1 MVVKRWRKFILNV
14 TMTKK
19 VKKFN
24 KDITRS
30 RSFRDL
36 VFYIKVTRVIVV
48 FFPLMLNA
56 QDSLLTQNDKLSK
69 REKWKI
75 LRQKTERDVDKGEIS
90 REDADKKYSRFRS
103 HMLGKKAERKD
114 PVLENHFKKFG
125 IDDIDQLKNHLLDKH
140 IPIDKLDAVLGGMLR
155 LVHYFKSEGN
165 NQKINPRLEAYFKG
179 RLGLTSYHTTQV
191 YKTAKNIASGRF
203 SDE

>member
-1 MVVKRWRKFILNV
+1 
-14 TMTKK
+14 MTKK

-75 LRQKTERDVDKGEIS
+75 LRQKTERDVDRGEIS
-90 REDADKKYSRFRS
+90 RGDADKKYSRFRS
-103 HMLGKKAERKD
+103 HLLGKKAERKD

-165 NQKINPRLEAYFKG
+165 NQKINPRLETYFKG

>member
-1 MVVKRWRKFILNV
+1 
-14 TMTKK
+14 MTKK

-103 HMLGKKAERKD
+103 HLLGKKAERKD

-165 NQKINPRLEAYFKG
+165 NQKINPRLETYFKG

-191 YKTAKNIASGRF
+191 YKTAKKIASGQF

>member
-1 MVVKRWRKFILNV
+1 MVKRWRKFILNV

-19 VKKFN
+19 VKKIN
-24 KDITRS
+24 KNIIRS
-30 RSFRDL
+30 RSFRGL

-56 QDSLLTQNDKLSK
+56 QDPLLSQNDKLSK

-75 LRQKTERDVDKGEIS
+75 LRQKTEVEVDKGEIS

-103 HMLGKKAERKD
+103 HLLGKKAERKD

-155 LVHYFKSEGN
+155 LIHYFKSDEN

-191 YKTAKNIASGRF
+191 YKTARNIASGRF

>member
-1 MVVKRWRKFILNV
+1 MKRWRKFIPNV

-19 VKKFN
+19 VNKIN

-36 VFYIKVTRVIVV
+36 VFYIKITRVIVV
-48 FFPLMLNA
+48 FFPLILNG
-56 QDSLLTQNDKLSK
+56 QDSLLSQNDKLSK

-75 LRQKTERDVDKGEIS
+75 LRQKTERDVDRGEIS
-90 REDADKKYSRFRS
+90 REEADKKYSRFRS
-103 HMLGKKAERKD
+103 HLLGKRAERKD

-179 RLGLTSYHTTQV
+179 RLGLTSYQTNQV
-191 YKTAKNIASGRF
+191 YKTARNIALGRF
-203 SDE
+203 K

>member
-1 MVVKRWRKFILNV
+1 MKRWRKFIPNV

-19 VKKFN
+19 VNKIN

-36 VFYIKVTRVIVV
+36 VFYIKITRVIVV
-48 FFPLMLNA
+48 FSPLILNG
-56 QDSLLTQNDKLSK
+56 QDSLLSQNDKLSK

-75 LRQKTERDVDKGEIS
+75 LRQKMERDVDKGEIS

-103 HMLGKKAERKD
+103 HLLGKRAERKD
-114 PVLENHFKKFG
+114 PVLENHFKKIG
-125 IDDIDQLKNHLLDKH
+125 IDNIDQLKNHLMDKH

-179 RLGLTSYHTTQV
+179 RLGLTSYHTNQV
-191 YKTAKNIASGRF
+191 YKTARNIALGRF
-203 SDE
+203 K

>member
-1 MVVKRWRKFILNV
+1 MD
-14 TMTKK
+14 TKNI
-19 VKKFN
+19 VAA
-24 KDITRS
+24 IS
-30 RSFRDL
+30 LSAA
-36 VFYIKVTRVIVV
+36 VIVLYSL
-48 FFPLMLNA
+48 FFAPPPITKENMAEGNKVE
-56 QDSLLTQNDKLSK
+56 QNSDTPSLD
-69 REKWKI
+69 
-75 LRQKTERDVDKGEIS
+75 QKENVAEIS

-103 HMLGKKAERKD
+103 HLLGKKAERKD

-191 YKTAKNIASGRF
+191 YKTARNIASGRF

>member
-1 MVVKRWRKFILNV
+1 MVKRWRKFILNV
-14 TMTKK
+14 TMIKK
-19 VKKFN
+19 VKKIN
-24 KDITRS
+24 KNIIRS

-56 QDSLLTQNDKLSK
+56 QDLLLSQNDKLSK

-75 LRQKTERDVDKGEIS
+75 LRQKTEVEVDKGEIS

-103 HMLGKKAERKD
+103 HLLGKKAERKD

-191 YKTAKNIASGRF
+191 YKTARNIASGRF

>member
-1 MVVKRWRKFILNV
+1 MVKRWRKFILNV
-14 TMTKK
+14 TMIKK
-19 VKKFN
+19 VKKIN
-24 KDITRS
+24 KNIIRS

-36 VFYIKVTRVIVV
+36 IFYIKITKVIVV

-56 QDSLLTQNDKLSK
+56 QDPLLSQNDKLSK

-75 LRQKTERDVDKGEIS
+75 LRQKTEIEVEKGEIS

-103 HMLGKKAERKD
+103 HLLGKKAERKD

-155 LVHYFKSEGN
+155 LIHYFKSDEN

-191 YKTAKNIASGRF
+191 YKTARNIASGRF

>member
-1 MVVKRWRKFILNV
+1 MVKRWRKFILNV

-165 NQKINPRLEAYFKG
+165 NQKINPRLETYFKG

-191 YKTAKNIASGRF
+191 YKTARSIASGRF

>member
-1 MVVKRWRKFILNV
+1 
-14 TMTKK
+14 MTKK
-19 VKKFN
+19 VKKIN
-24 KDITRS
+24 ESITGS

-36 VFYIKVTRVIVV
+36 VFYIKATRLIVV

-56 QDSLLTQNDKLSK
+56 QDPLLSQNDKLSK

-75 LRQKTERDVDKGEIS
+75 LRQKTEIDVDKGEIS

-103 HMLGKKAERKD
+103 HLLGKKAERKD
-114 PVLENHFKKFG
+114 PILEIHFKKFG

-155 LVHYFKSEGN
+155 LIHYFKSQEN

-191 YKTAKNIASGRF
+191 YKTARNIASGRF

>member
-1 MVVKRWRKFILNV
+1 
-14 TMTKK
+14 MTKK

-56 QDSLLTQNDKLSK
+56 QDFLLSQNDKLSK

-103 HMLGKKAERKD
+103 HLLGKKAERKD

-179 RLGLTSYHTTQV
+179 RLGLTSYHTAQV

>member
-1 MVVKRWRKFILNV
+1 
-14 TMTKK
+14 MTKK

-24 KDITRS
+24 KDIIRS

-36 VFYIKVTRVIVV
+36 VFYINVTRVIVV

-56 QDSLLTQNDKLSK
+56 QDSLLSQNDKLSK

-75 LRQKTERDVDKGEIS
+75 LRQKTERDVDIGEIS

-165 NQKINPRLEAYFKG
+165 NQKINPRLETYFKG
-179 RLGLTSYHTTQV
+179 RLGLTSYHTIQV
-191 YKTAKNIASGRF
+191 YKTAKKIASGRF

>member
-1 MVVKRWRKFILNV
+1 MVKRWRKFILNV

-56 QDSLLTQNDKLSK
+56 QDSLLSQNDKLSK

-165 NQKINPRLEAYFKG
+165 NQKINPRLETYFKG

-191 YKTAKNIASGRF
+191 YKTAKKIASGRF

>member
-1 MVVKRWRKFILNV
+1 MKRWRKFILNV

-56 QDSLLTQNDKLSK
+56 KDSLLTQNDKLSK

-165 NQKINPRLEAYFKG
+165 NQKINPRLETYFKG

-191 YKTAKNIASGRF
+191 YKTAKKIASGRF

>member
-1 MVVKRWRKFILNV
+1 
-14 TMTKK
+14 MTKK

-36 VFYIKVTRVIVV
+36 VFYIKITKVIVV
-48 FFPLMLNA
+48 FFPLMLIA
-56 QDSLLTQNDKLSK
+56 QDSLLSQNDKLSK

-165 NQKINPRLEAYFKG
+165 NQKINPRLETYFKG

-191 YKTAKNIASGRF
+191 YKTAKKIASGRF

>member
-1 MVVKRWRKFILNV
+1 MI
-14 TMTKK
+14 KK
-19 VKKFN
+19 VKKIN
-24 KDITRS
+24 KNIIRS

-36 VFYIKVTRVIVV
+36 IFYIKITKVIVV

-56 QDSLLTQNDKLSK
+56 QDPLLSQNDKLSK

-75 LRQKTERDVDKGEIS
+75 LRQKTEIGVEKGEIS

-103 HMLGKKAERKD
+103 HLLGKKAERKD

-155 LVHYFKSEGN
+155 LIHYFKSDEN

-191 YKTAKNIASGRF
+191 YKTARNIASGRF

>member
-1 MVVKRWRKFILNV
+1 MVKRWRKFILNV
-14 TMTKK
+14 TMIKK
-19 VKKFN
+19 VKKIN
-24 KDITRS
+24 KNIIRS

-56 QDSLLTQNDKLSK
+56 QDPLLSQNDKLSK

-75 LRQKTERDVDKGEIS
+75 LRQKTEVEVDKGEIS

-103 HMLGKKAERKD
+103 NLLGKKAERKD

-125 IDDIDQLKNHLLDKH
+125 IDDIDHLKNHLLDKH

-155 LVHYFKSEGN
+155 LIHYFKSDEN

-191 YKTAKNIASGRF
+191 YKTARNIASGRF

>member
-1 MVVKRWRKFILNV
+1 MVKRWRKFILNV
-14 TMTKK
+14 TMIKK
-19 VKKFN
+19 VKKIN
-24 KDITRS
+24 KNITRS

-36 VFYIKVTRVIVV
+36 VVYIKVTRVIVV

-56 QDSLLTQNDKLSK
+56 QDPLLSQNDKLSK

-75 LRQKTERDVDKGEIS
+75 LRQKTEIEVDKGEIS

-155 LVHYFKSEGN
+155 LIHYFKSDEN

-191 YKTAKNIASGRF
+191 YKTARNIASGRF

>member
-1 MVVKRWRKFILNV
+1 
-14 TMTKK
+14 MTKK

-56 QDSLLTQNDKLSK
+56 QDSLLSQNDKLSK

-103 HMLGKKAERKD
+103 HLLGKKAERKD

>member
-1 MVVKRWRKFILNV
+1 MI
-14 TMTKK
+14 KK
-19 VKKFN
+19 VKKIN
-24 KDITRS
+24 KNITRS

-56 QDSLLTQNDKLSK
+56 QDPLLSQNDKLSK

-75 LRQKTERDVDKGEIS
+75 LRQKTEIEVDKGEIS

-103 HMLGKKAERKD
+103 HLLGKKAERKD

-191 YKTAKNIASGRF
+191 YKTARNIASGRF

>member
-1 MVVKRWRKFILNV
+1 
-14 TMTKK
+14 MTKK

-36 VFYIKVTRVIVV
+36 VFYIKVTGVIVV

-56 QDSLLTQNDKLSK
+56 QDSLLSQNDKLSK

-75 LRQKTERDVDKGEIS
+75 LRQKTERDMDKGEIS
-90 REDADKKYSRFRS
+90 RGDADKKYSRFRS
-103 HMLGKKAERKD
+103 HLLGKKAERKD

>member
-1 MVVKRWRKFILNV
+1 
-14 TMTKK
+14 MTKK

-56 QDSLLTQNDKLSK
+56 QDSLLSQNDELSK

-90 REDADKKYSRFRS
+90 RGDADKKYSRFRS
-103 HMLGKKAERKD
+103 HLLGKKAERKD

-191 YKTAKNIASGRF
+191 YKTAKNIALGRF

>member
-1 MVVKRWRKFILNV
+1 MMN
-14 TMTKK
+14 KK
-19 VKKFN
+19 IKKIN
-24 KDITRS
+24 KGITRS

-36 VFYIKVTRVIVV
+36 IFYIKVTKVIVF

-56 QDSLLTQNDKLSK
+56 QDPLLSQNDKLSK

-75 LRQKTERDVDKGEIS
+75 LRQKTEIEVEKGEIS

-103 HMLGKKAERKD
+103 HLLGKKAERKD

-140 IPIDKLDAVLGGMLR
+140 IPIDKLDAVLGGILR

-191 YKTAKNIASGRF
+191 YKTARDIAAGRF

>member
-1 MVVKRWRKFILNV
+1 MVKRWRKFILNV

-19 VKKFN
+19 VKKIN
-24 KDITRS
+24 KNIIRS

-56 QDSLLTQNDKLSK
+56 QDPLLSQNDKLSK

-75 LRQKTERDVDKGEIS
+75 LRQKTEVEVEKGEIS

-103 HMLGKKAERKD
+103 HLLGKKAERKD

-155 LVHYFKSEGN
+155 LIHYFKSDEN

-191 YKTAKNIASGRF
+191 YKTARNIASGRF

>member
-1 MVVKRWRKFILNV
+1 
-14 TMTKK
+14 MTKK

-75 LRQKTERDVDKGEIS
+75 LRQKIERDVDKGEIS

-165 NQKINPRLEAYFKG
+165 NQKINPRLETYFKG

-191 YKTAKNIASGRF
+191 YKTAKKIASGRF

>member
-1 MVVKRWRKFILNV
+1 MKRWRKFILNV

-19 VKKFN
+19 VKKIN
-24 KDITRS
+24 KNIIRS

-36 VFYIKVTRVIVV
+36 VFYIKVTTVIVV
-48 FFPLMLNA
+48 FSPLMLNA
-56 QDSLLTQNDKLSK
+56 QDPLLSQNDKLSK

-75 LRQKTERDVDKGEIS
+75 LRQKTEIGVDKGEIS

-103 HMLGKKAERKD
+103 HLLGKKAERKD

-155 LVHYFKSEGN
+155 LIHYFKSDEN

-191 YKTAKNIASGRF
+191 YKTARNIASGRF

>member
-1 MVVKRWRKFILNV
+1 MVKRWRKFILNV
-14 TMTKK
+14 TMIKK
-19 VKKFN
+19 VKKIN
-24 KDITRS
+24 KNIIRS

-56 QDSLLTQNDKLSK
+56 QDPLLSQNDKLSK
-69 REKWKI
+69 REKWEI
-75 LRQKTERDVDKGEIS
+75 LRQKTEIEVEKGEIS

-103 HMLGKKAERKD
+103 HLLGKKAERKD

-155 LVHYFKSEGN
+155 LIHYFKSDEN

-179 RLGLTSYHTTQV
+179 RLGLTGYHTTQV
-191 YKTAKNIASGRF
+191 YKTARNIASGRF

>member
-1 MVVKRWRKFILNV
+1 MMN
-14 TMTKK
+14 KK
-19 VKKFN
+19 IKEFN
-24 KDITRS
+24 KGITRS

-36 VFYIKVTRVIVV
+36 VFYIKITKAIVV
-48 FFPLMLNA
+48 FFPLMLIA
-56 QDSLLTQNDKLSK
+56 QDSLLSQNDKLSK

-103 HMLGKKAERKD
+103 HLLGKKAEIKD

-165 NQKINPRLEAYFKG
+165 NQKMNPRLEAYFKG
-179 RLGLTSYHTTQV
+179 RLGLTSHHTTQV
-191 YKTAKNIASGRF
+191 YKTARDIAAGRF

>member
-1 MVVKRWRKFILNV
+1 MVKRWRKFILNV
-14 TMTKK
+14 TMIKK
-19 VKKFN
+19 VKKIN
-24 KDITRS
+24 KNIIRS

-56 QDSLLTQNDKLSK
+56 QDPLLSQNDKLSN

-75 LRQKTERDVDKGEIS
+75 LRQKTEVEVEKGEIS

-103 HMLGKKAERKD
+103 HLLGKKAERKD

-155 LVHYFKSEGN
+155 LIHFFKSDEN

>member
-1 MVVKRWRKFILNV
+1 MVKRWRKFILNV
-14 TMTKK
+14 TMIKK

-24 KDITRS
+24 KNIIRS

-56 QDSLLTQNDKLSK
+56 QDPLLSQNDKLSK

-75 LRQKTERDVDKGEIS
+75 LRQKTEVEVDKGEIS

-155 LVHYFKSEGN
+155 LIHYFKSDEN

-191 YKTAKNIASGRF
+191 YKTARNIASGRF

>member
-1 MVVKRWRKFILNV
+1 MVKRWRKFILNV
-14 TMTKK
+14 TMIKK
-19 VKKFN
+19 VKKIN
-24 KDITRS
+24 KNIIRS

-56 QDSLLTQNDKLSK
+56 QDPLLSQNDKLSK

-75 LRQKTERDVDKGEIS
+75 LRQKTEIEVEKGEIS

-103 HMLGKKAERKD
+103 HLLGKKAERKD

-125 IDDIDQLKNHLLDKH
+125 IDDIEQLKNHLLDKH

-191 YKTAKNIASGRF
+191 YKTARNIASGRF

>member
-1 MVVKRWRKFILNV
+1 MVKRWRKFILNV
-14 TMTKK
+14 TMIKK
-19 VKKFN
+19 VKKIN
-24 KDITRS
+24 KNIIRS

-56 QDSLLTQNDKLSK
+56 QDLLLSQNDKLSK

-75 LRQKTERDVDKGEIS
+75 LRQKTEIEVEKGEIS

-103 HMLGKKAERKD
+103 HLLGKKAERKD

-191 YKTAKNIASGRF
+191 YKTAKNVASGRF

>member
-1 MVVKRWRKFILNV
+1 MVKRWRKFILNV
-14 TMTKK
+14 TMIKK
-19 VKKFN
+19 VKKIN
-24 KDITRS
+24 KNIIRS

-56 QDSLLTQNDKLSK
+56 QDPLLSQNDKLSK

-75 LRQKTERDVDKGEIS
+75 LRQKTEIGVEKGEIS

-103 HMLGKKAERKD
+103 HLLGKKAERKD

-155 LVHYFKSEGN
+155 LIHYFKSDEN

-191 YKTAKNIASGRF
+191 YKTARNIASGRF

>member
-1 MVVKRWRKFILNV
+1 
-14 TMTKK
+14 MTKK

-56 QDSLLTQNDKLSK
+56 QDSLLSQNDKLSK

-75 LRQKTERDVDKGEIS
+75 LRQKTERDVNKGEIS

-103 HMLGKKAERKD
+103 HLLGKKAERKD

-191 YKTAKNIASGRF
+191 YKTAKNVASGRF

>member
-1 MVVKRWRKFILNV
+1 
-14 TMTKK
+14 MTKK

-56 QDSLLTQNDKLSK
+56 QDSLLSQNDKLSK

-103 HMLGKKAERKD
+103 HLLGKKAERKD

-191 YKTAKNIASGRF
+191 YKTAKNVASGRF

>member
-1 MVVKRWRKFILNV
+1 MVKRWRKFILNV
-14 TMTKK
+14 TMIKK
-19 VKKFN
+19 VKKIN
-24 KDITRS
+24 KNITRS

-36 VFYIKVTRVIVV
+36 VVYIKVTRVIVV

-56 QDSLLTQNDKLSK
+56 QDPLLSQNDKLSK

-75 LRQKTERDVDKGEIS
+75 LRQKTEVEVDKGEIS

-103 HMLGKKAERKD
+103 HLLGKKAERKD

-155 LVHYFKSEGN
+155 LIHYFKSDEN

-191 YKTAKNIASGRF
+191 YKTARNIASGRF
-203 SDE
+203 SIE

>member
-1 MVVKRWRKFILNV
+1 
-14 TMTKK
+14 MTKK

-56 QDSLLTQNDKLSK
+56 QDSLLSQNDKLSK

-75 LRQKTERDVDKGEIS
+75 LRQKTEVEVDKGEIS

-103 HMLGKKAERKD
+103 HLLGKKAERKD

-191 YKTAKNIASGRF
+191 YKTAKKIASGRF

>member
-1 MVVKRWRKFILNV
+1 MI
-14 TMTKK
+14 KK
-19 VKKFN
+19 VKKIN
-24 KDITRS
+24 KNITRS

-56 QDSLLTQNDKLSK
+56 QDPLLSQNDKLSK

-75 LRQKTERDVDKGEIS
+75 LRQKTEIEVDKGEIS

-103 HMLGKKAERKD
+103 HLLGKKAERKD

-155 LVHYFKSEGN
+155 LIHYFKSEGN

-191 YKTAKNIASGRF
+191 YKTARNIASGRF

>member
-1 MVVKRWRKFILNV
+1 MI
-14 TMTKK
+14 KK
-19 VKKFN
+19 VKKIN
-24 KDITRS
+24 KNIIRS

-56 QDSLLTQNDKLSK
+56 QDPLLSQNDKLSK

-75 LRQKTERDVDKGEIS
+75 LRQKTEVEVDKGEIS

-103 HMLGKKAERKD
+103 HLLGKKAERKD

-191 YKTAKNIASGRF
+191 YKTARNIASGRF